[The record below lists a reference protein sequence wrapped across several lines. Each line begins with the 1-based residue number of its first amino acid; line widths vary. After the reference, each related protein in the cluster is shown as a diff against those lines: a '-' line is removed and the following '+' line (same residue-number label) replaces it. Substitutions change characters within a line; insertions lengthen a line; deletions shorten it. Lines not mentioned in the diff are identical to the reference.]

1 MNIYNNFLEKEDFKN
16 LEAALMSDFFPWYFN
31 NGIKNIGDKY
41 FQFTF
46 TFILN
51 GKPWCNEDGL
61 RILEPIL
68 KKLKYK
74 KMNRVKANLTTRTPN
89 IQEHGMHTDDVQAN
103 GTTGIFY
110 LNTCDGYTKFKN
122 GANVKS
128 EKNKYDEFD
137 SNLKHDGT
145 SCTNKKRKV
154 VINFNYE

>member
-1 MNIYNNFLEKEDFKN
+1 MNICENFLPNSKFKEI
-16 LEAALMSDFFPWYFN
+16 ESYLMSDQMPWFYSS
-31 NGIKNIGDKY
+31 GVVHVPGKY

-122 GANVKS
+122 GAKVKS
-128 EKNKYDEFD
+128 EKNKYVEFD
-137 SNLKHDGT
+137 SNLKHAGT